1 MTGLVLITGN
11 RGKAEEYE
19 RLLGISVTPEKIAL
33 PEVQALS
40 VEDVV
45 SAKAMAA
52 YAAVQAPVIVD
63 DSGISFSAWSGLP
76 GALTSWFMDTV
87 GNDGL
92 VQMLVGFSDR
102 SASVKT
108 AIGYCDEQG
117 VKVFVGTVDGR
128 VATEPRGT
136 NGFGYDPI
144 FIPDGAVRTFAEM
157 SAVEKDLHS
166 MRKRACDALRE
177 GIEGIA

>member
-1 MTGLVLITGN
+1 MNGLVLITGN
-11 RGKAEEYE
+11 RGKAEEYA
-19 RLLGISVTPEKIAL
+19 RLIGLRVTPEKIPL

-40 VEDVV
+40 VEEVV
-45 SAKAMAA
+45 AAKALAA
-52 YAAVQAPVIVD
+52 FAAVQAPVIVD

-92 VQMLVGFSDR
+92 VQMMLGFSDR
-102 SASVKT
+102 SATVKT
-108 AIGYCDEQG
+108 AIGYCDADG
-117 VKVFVGTVDGR
+117 VQVFVGTVTGT
-128 VATEPRGT
+128 VATEPRGA

-144 FIPDGAVRTFAEM
+144 FVPEGAQFTFAEM
-157 SAVEKDLHS
+157 SPEEKDLHS

-177 GIEGIA
+177 GISGII